1 MPALDP
7 ALRSNLE
14 KTVIAARDLAE
25 GAARIA
31 LHRLAVDEREAYPSL
46 SEEQRVLR
54 VTLQAR
60 ARQLGDPLDKAQ
72 PDPTS
77 MKTMPALAAEC
88 AYEQWHRFLFA
99 RFLAENNLLMHPE
112 GVPVSLAECE
122 ELAAD
127 EGLQDGW
134 AVATRY
140 AARMLPQIF
149 RPDDPLL
156 QVGFAPESRQA
167 LEKLLD
173 TLPSAVFTADDSLGW
188 VYQFWQTRRKDQV
201 NASGEKIDASTI
213 SAVTQLFT
221 EHYMVQFLLH
231 NSLGAW
237 WAARH
242 PGEVLPLAPD
252 DADYLRRLENGA
264 PAAGS
269 FPGWPERASDLRILD
284 PCGGSGHFMVAA
296 LDLLTR
302 IRMRE
307 EGLSEREATD
317 AVLRDNLFMLEID
330 QRCTQIAAFNLALA
344 AWRRGGYRI
353 ANTVGG

>member
-1 MPALDP
+1 MLALDP
-7 ALRSNLE
+7 ALRNNLE
-14 KTVIAARDLAE
+14 KIVVAARSLAE
-25 GAARIA
+25 AAARVA

-46 SEEQRVLR
+46 NEEQHSLR
-54 VTLQAR
+54 VTLRAR

-72 PDPTS
+72 PDS
-77 MKTMPALAAEC
+77 ASIKTMPALAAEC
-88 AYEQWHRFLFA
+88 AYEQWHRLLFA
-99 RFLAENNLLMHPE
+99 RFLAENNLLMHPD
-112 GVPVSLAECE
+112 GVAVSLAECE

-127 EGLQDGW
+127 EGLPDGW

-156 QVGFAPESRQA
+156 LVGFSPESQQA

-173 TLPSAVFTADDSLGW
+173 TLPSTVFTADDSLGW
-188 VYQFWQTRRKDQV
+188 VYQFWQAKRKDEV

-213 SAVTQLFT
+213 GAVTQLFT

-242 PGEVLPLAPD
+242 PNEALPLAPGD
-252 DADYLRRLENGA
+252 VDYLRRLDDGM
-264 PAAGS
+264 PAAGA
-269 FPGWPERASDLRILD
+269 FPGWPDRASELRILD
-284 PCGGSGHFMVAA
+284 PCGGSGHFMVAG
-296 LDLLTR
+296 LDLMAR

-307 EGLSEREATD
+307 EGLSERDATD
-317 AVLRDNLFMLEID
+317 AVLHDNLYGLDID
-330 QRCTQIAAFNLALA
+330 ARCSAEVIAPCLSCTSLAQASL
-344 AWRRGGYRI
+344 
-353 ANTVGG
+353 